1 MSADTETAASNPAN
15 TTVNTTIGAETSVLG
30 GNIIVWVTEHWRLV
44 LLPRVYRKDDRT
56 QSQIGQ
62 TISSHTFLRAVAIFF
77 HVCDHIMSVV
87 TYHINA
93 ISYLDSQK
101 WVTGSSNVVLW
112 VKIAEKMAL
121 NEGNWVPWP
130 VSSMKLLKQS
140 DKTNASG
147 MKTMEHIA
155 NPGFIFTTKKI
166 WRLPGW

>member
-1 MSADTETAASNPAN
+1 MNK
-15 TTVNTTIGAETSVLG
+15 I
-30 GNIIVWVTEHWRLV
+30 
-44 LLPRVYRKDDRT
+44 LLIMNLYTFLHMT
-56 QSQIGQ
+56 QSQIGRA
-62 TISSHTFLRAVAIFF
+62 ISSHTFLRAVAIFF

-101 WVTGSSNVVLW
+101 WVTGSSKVVLW
-112 VKIAEKMAL
+112 LKIAEKMAL

-147 MKTMEHIA
+147 MKTMERIA
-155 NPGFIFTTKKI
+155 NPGFIFTTKKN
-166 WRLPGW
+166 LAASGVKVCS

>member
-1 MSADTETAASNPAN
+1 MVMNRYDA
-15 TTVNTTIGAETSVLG
+15 VLF
-30 GNIIVWVTEHWRLV
+30 
-44 LLPRVYRKDDRT
+44 RT
-56 QSQIGQ
+56 QSQIGRA
-62 TISSHTFLRAVAIFF
+62 ISSHTFLRAVAIFF

-87 TYHINA
+87 TYHISA

-147 MKTMEHIA
+147 MKTMELIA

-166 WRLPGW
+166 WRLPGWKYAHKKKSEVKMTWWPSEIDY

>member
-1 MSADTETAASNPAN
+1 MTWRSEIWHVTWVMSLINRGKFFFAS
-15 TTVNTTIGAETSVLG
+15 
-30 GNIIVWVTEHWRLV
+30 RLEICCF
-44 LLPRVYRKDDRT
+44 VYRT
-56 QSQIGQ
+56 QSQIGRA
-62 TISSHTFLRAVAIFF
+62 ISSHTFLRAVAIFF

-93 ISYLDSQK
+93 ISYLYSQK

-140 DKTNASG
+140 DKTNACG
-147 MKTMEHIA
+147 MKTMEYIA
-155 NPGFIFTTKKI
+155 NPRFIFTTKKI
-166 WRLPGW
+166 WRL

>member
-1 MSADTETAASNPAN
+1 
-15 TTVNTTIGAETSVLG
+15 
-30 GNIIVWVTEHWRLV
+30 
-44 LLPRVYRKDDRT
+44 
-56 QSQIGQ
+56 
-62 TISSHTFLRAVAIFF
+62 
-77 HVCDHIMSVV
+77 MSVV

-147 MKTMEHIA
+147 MKTMERIA

-166 WRLPGW
+166 WRLLGWKYAHKKILKWRCHGDLQKLIISTIFVILRKNSYQTSNEWGFFSRISINMCHRALLLRFDQWGAFFIC